1 MATDAVGTTVPAGSD
16 EFDPQGDMVDMA
28 ASMWGMLV
36 IPVANTTAR
45 STVGA
50 SLDAAGVTACIF
62 NRADATDGQNLE
74 ICLDTSDP
82 STVFPVD
89 GRSPSDWTIITA
101 ASGYTSTAYSRLFY
115 VGGKSFLELA
125 GYITINAGS
134 LVRATTI
141 GTITSTHRPTT
152 TRRPAATVGNGSTTA
167 TGTGAIISSTGTI
180 QLTSDNTTL
189 GAHTVAYLDGIRLPI
204 EDYTP

>member
-1 MATDAVGTTVPAGSD
+1 MATDAVGITVPAGSD

-36 IPVANTTAR
+36 IPVANTTDRA
-45 STVGA
+45 TKGA

-62 NRADATDGQNLE
+62 NRADATDGLNLE
-74 ICLDTSDP
+74 LCLDTSAP
-82 STVFPVD
+82 GTVYAVD
-89 GRSPSDWTIITA
+89 ARGKTAWTAITA
-101 ASGYTSTAYSRLFY
+101 ASGYTSAAYSRLDFS
-115 VGGKSFLELA
+115 GGLGELELA
-125 GYITINAGS
+125 GSISINAGN

-141 GTITSTHRPTT
+141 GTVTSTHRPVT
-152 TRRPAATVGNGSTTA
+152 TRRPAATVGNGSTTS

-204 EDYTP
+204 EDYTA